1 MLRRLLLHDSLP
13 VRFAAL
19 LGLGLI
25 LFYVSWI
32 VAYALLPEAVLRGKS
47 GAAVLA
53 GTEAAPSLLFEF
65 IRIAAINM
73 AIAGLFIVLPNR
85 LLQIDGY
92 PLGYLPPLLWFVHYG
107 LLLGTNSFSVPMP
120 EPLAPSWTVLARS
133 GLYEIGAYCLIAAS
147 THSIAVARSPRLF
160 SFASE
165 PVRPRPPF
173 LAGVHKAGLG
183 WALAV
188 LLVSNLWEAYR
199 IVS

>member
-65 IRIAAINM
+65 IRIAAINL

-107 LLLGTNSFSVPMP
+107 LLFGDELLFRSHAGTVG
-120 EPLAPSWTVLARS
+120 TVVDGPCAF
-133 GLYEIGAYCLIAAS
+133 G
-147 THSIAVARSPRLF
+147 
-160 SFASE
+160 
-165 PVRPRPPF
+165 PV
-173 LAGVHKAGLG
+173 
-183 WALAV
+183 
-188 LLVSNLWEAYR
+188 
-199 IVS
+199 